1 MDNGISQFHFKQ
13 FLMMFTYHV
22 LFYLVLG
29 PLIPLILIC
38 FEKKV
43 FLKNMLFLPRLSPFY
58 LNQAVVWLFWV
69 ISVYIAVKNR
79 YALET
84 EEEDSLVR
92 VLDIYPLYITLVM
105 IITRCFI
112 IAIRYG
118 SMPPAT
124 IQRLRT

>member
-43 FLKNMLFLPRLSPFY
+43 FLKNMLFLPSWSPFY
-58 LNQAVVWLFWV
+58 LNQAIVWLFWV
-69 ISVYIAVKNR
+69 ISVYIAVNNR
-79 YALET
+79 YLLDA
-84 EEEDSLVR
+84 EEDPEVR
-92 VLDIYPLYITLVM
+92 VLDIYPLYITFVM
-105 IITRCFI
+105 LITRCFI

-124 IQRLRT
+124 ILRLRT